1 MSKAAVQLPGVY
13 FTRAERVAQAAPLRS
28 DVAGFAG
35 RTRRGPVSRRVRV
48 EGWNDYLRWFGGLD
62 AQAYA
67 PYGLRGYFENGGQ
80 VAHVVRVGAVEG
92 PGAATLA
99 GAVLAPV
106 HGWGGYRIE
115 ASSPG
120 AWANR
125 TRIQV
130 RYRRDGASG
139 GAELDLAIDTPGE
152 PLEYLTGLLFGMPD
166 DDGVDPLQRQ
176 VESRSALVRVIPNG
190 VPPPAGPGPRRLDWT
205 LTLDGGLDGAG
216 LDIAAY
222 SAALQALNDEP
233 EIAILALPDLY
244 RDLADPDAIGLL
256 ADLMLQ
262 VEACRDRML
271 LVDAPLD
278 RARANG
284 VSSAQLLTWIDALR
298 GEPRK
303 LEARAAAA
311 YHPWLHVHDP
321 LGGVADP
328 LRAVPPCGHV
338 AGVISKLDRERG
350 PHYTPANASLLD
362 ALDLATRMNGEEQ
375 MQVSASGINLLR
387 CSSGNGLLVWGSST
401 LARPARSEAPR
412 STAMIGDHFIAYR
425 RLIHRLVRAIRAVS
439 EPLVFDTNGP
449 ELWLAFVRAV
459 TTVLVEAWRGGALK
473 GSRPDEA
480 FSVQCDDKTNP
491 PEERELGRCVCNIG
505 VAPVAPMEFIVFRVA
520 LSGEGTLEVFES

>member
-1 MSKAAVQLPGVY
+1 MSKAAVQLPGLY

-35 RTRRGPVSRRVRV
+35 RTRRGPVGRRVRV

-62 AQAYA
+62 AAAYA

-80 VAHVVRVGAVEG
+80 VAHVVRVGVQN
-92 PGAATLA
+92 GAGAPALATATLP
-99 GAVLAPV
+99 PV
-106 HGWGGYRIE
+106 HLWGGYRIE

-120 AWANR
+120 SWANR
-125 TRIQV
+125 TRIQA

-139 GAELDLAIDTPGE
+139 GAELDLSIDTPGE
-152 PLEYLTGLLFGMPD
+152 PLEYLAGLLYGAPD
-166 DDGVDPLQRQ
+166 DDGVDPIARQ
-176 VESRSALVRVIPNG
+176 VASRSALVRL
-190 VPPPAGPGPRRLDWT
+190 VPDAAAIPPAGPRRLDWS
-205 LTLDGGLDGAG
+205 LVLDGGDDGAAI
-216 LDIAAY
+216 DSAAY
-222 SAALQALNDEP
+222 SAALLALNDEP

-244 RDLADPDAIGLL
+244 RDLADPEALDLL
-256 ADLMLQ
+256 KALLMQ

-278 RARANG
+278 PARANSI
-284 VSSAQLLTWIDALR
+284 SSAQLLVWIDALR
-298 GEPRK
+298 GEPRT

-311 YHPWLHVHDP
+311 YFPWLEVPDP
-321 LGGVADP
+321 LGGVAAP

-350 PHYTPANASLLD
+350 PHFTPANASLLD
-362 ALDLATRMNGEEQ
+362 AIDLSLRMNGEEQ
-375 MQVSASGINLLR
+375 MQISAGGINLLR

-401 LARPARSEAPR
+401 LARPGRSDAPR
-412 STAMIGDHFIAYR
+412 STALVGDHFIAYR

-459 TTVLVEAWRGGALK
+459 TTVLLEAWRGGALK
-473 GSRPDEA
+473 GARPDEA

-520 LSGEGTLEVFES
+520 LSGEGALEVFES

>member
-1 MSKAAVQLPGVY
+1 MSKAPVQLPGLY

-35 RTRRGPVSRRVRV
+35 RTRRGPVARRVRV

-62 AQAYA
+62 AAAYA

-80 VAHVVRVGAVEG
+80 VAHVVRIGAVSG
-92 PGAATLA
+92 PGAATPA
-99 GAVLAPV
+99 TTALAPV
-106 HGWGGYRIE
+106 HVWGGYRIE

-120 AWANR
+120 TWANR
-125 TRIQV
+125 TRIHA

-139 GAELDLAIDTPGE
+139 GAELDLSIDTPGE
-152 PLEYLTGLLFGMPD
+152 PLEYLTGLLFGAPD

-176 VESRSALVRVIPNG
+176 VESRSALIRLIPNG
-190 VPPPAGPGPRRLDWT
+190 VAAPAGAAPRRRDWH
-205 LTLDGGLDGAG
+205 LTLDGGGDGAVS
-216 LDIAAY
+216 DSAAY
-222 SAALQALNDEP
+222 NAALLALNDEP

-244 RDLADPDAIGLL
+244 RDLRDPDALILLEGL
-256 ADLMLQ
+256 MEQ

-278 RARANG
+278 AARANSI
-284 VSSAQLLTWIDALR
+284 SSAQLLAWIDALR

-311 YHPWLHVHDP
+311 YHPWLHVPDP

-328 LRAVPPCGHV
+328 LRAVPPSGHV

-362 ALDLATRMNGEEQ
+362 ALDLATRLNDEEQ

-401 LARPARSEAPR
+401 LARPGRSEAPR
-412 STAMIGDHFIAYR
+412 STALIADHFIAYR
-425 RLIHRLVRAIRAVS
+425 RLIHRLVRAIRAVA

-459 TTVLVEAWRGGALK
+459 TTVLAEAWRGGALK

-480 FSVQCDDKTNP
+480 FSVQCDDKSNP